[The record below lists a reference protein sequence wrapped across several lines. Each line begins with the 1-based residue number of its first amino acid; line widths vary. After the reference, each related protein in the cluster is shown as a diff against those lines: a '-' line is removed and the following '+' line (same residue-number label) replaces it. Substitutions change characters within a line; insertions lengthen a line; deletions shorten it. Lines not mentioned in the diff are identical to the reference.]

1 MHSQKR
7 DKLVMITH
15 LRGKLVEKNPAY
27 AVIECNGVG
36 YFVNISLHT
45 YASLPDDEAC
55 MLYTHLSVK
64 EDSNT
69 LYGFAGIPER
79 NLFRHLISVSGVG
92 PSTARM
98 VLSSME
104 PKEIYNTIISGN
116 AAVMQTVKGIGGKTA
131 QRIIIDLQDKLTKEG
146 LIEGQEG
153 ASDGLLSNKSYAD
166 ALSALQMLGFAKG
179 VAEKA
184 ISKVMKSE
192 GGDLSVERLVKES
205 LKVL

>member
-1 MHSQKR
+1 
-7 DKLVMITH
+7 MITH

-27 AVIECNGVG
+27 VVLECNGVG
-36 YFVNISLHT
+36 YFINISLHT
-45 YASLPDDEAC
+45 YAGLPEDEAC
-55 MLYTHLSVK
+55 MLYTHLTIK
-64 EDSNT
+64 EDSHT
-69 LYGFAGIPER
+69 LFGFAGIPER

-104 PKEIYNTIISGN
+104 PKQIYNTIVSGN

-146 LIEGQEG
+146 LVEAHEG
-153 ASDGLLSNKSYAD
+153 AADEHLSNKSYED

-179 VAEKA
+179 AAEKA
-184 ISKVMKSE
+184 ISKVLKSE
-192 GGDLSVERLVKES
+192 GNELSVEQLVKES
-205 LKVL
+205 LQVL

>member
-1 MHSQKR
+1 
-7 DKLVMITH
+7 MITH
-15 LRGKLVEKNPAY
+15 LRGRLVEKNPAY
-27 AVIECNGVG
+27 VVIECNGVG

-45 YASLPDDEAC
+45 YAGLPGDEAC

-64 EDSNT
+64 EDSQT
-69 LYGFAGIPER
+69 LYGFIGVPER

-104 PKEIYNTIISGN
+104 PKEIYTAIISGN
-116 AAVMQTVKGIGGKTA
+116 APVLQSVKGIGGKTA

-146 LIEGQEG
+146 LVDADKGG
-153 ASDGLLSNKSYAD
+153 SDMDLSNKSYVD
-166 ALSALQMLGFAKG
+166 ALSALQMLGFAKS

-184 ISKVMKSE
+184 LSKVLKME
-192 GGDLSVERLVKES
+192 GNDLSVERLVKES

>member
-1 MHSQKR
+1 
-7 DKLVMITH
+7 MITH
-15 LRGKLVEKNPAY
+15 LRGRLVEKNPAY
-27 AVIECNGVG
+27 VVIECNGVG

-45 YASLPDDEAC
+45 YASLPEDEAC

-64 EDSNT
+64 EDSQT
-69 LYGFAGIPER
+69 LYGFIGVPER

-104 PKEIYNTIISGN
+104 PKEIYTAIISGN
-116 AAVMQTVKGIGGKTA
+116 APVLQSVKGIGGKTA

-146 LIEGQEG
+146 LVDADKGG
-153 ASDGLLSNKSYAD
+153 SDMDLSNKSYVD
-166 ALSALQMLGFAKG
+166 ALSALQMLGFAKS

-184 ISKVMKSE
+184 LSKVLKME
-192 GGDLSVERLVKES
+192 GNDLSVERLVKES

>member
-1 MHSQKR
+1 
-7 DKLVMITH
+7 MITH
-15 LRGKLVEKNPAY
+15 LKGKLVEKNPAY
-27 AVIECNGVG
+27 VVLECNGVG

-45 YASLPDDEAC
+45 YASLPEDEAC

-64 EDSNT
+64 EDSHT
-69 LYGFAGIPER
+69 LFGFMGIPER

-116 AAVMQTVKGIGGKTA
+116 AAILQTVKGIGGKTA

-146 LIEGQEG
+146 LVEGQEG
-153 ASDGLLSNKSYAD
+153 VSDSLLSNKSYED
-166 ALSALQMLGFAKG
+166 ALSALQMLGFAKS

-192 GGDLSVERLVKES
+192 GNELSVERLVKES

>member
-1 MHSQKR
+1 
-7 DKLVMITH
+7 MITH

-98 VLSSME
+98 VLSSMD

>member
-1 MHSQKR
+1 
-7 DKLVMITH
+7 MITH
-15 LRGKLVEKNPAY
+15 LKGKLVEKNPAY
-27 AVIECNGVG
+27 VVIECAGVG

-45 YASLPDDEAC
+45 YGSLPDDEAC

-64 EDSNT
+64 EDSQT
-69 LYGFAGIPER
+69 LYGFSGIPER

-104 PKEIYNTIISGN
+104 PKEIYRAIIAGN
-116 AAVMQTVKGIGGKTA
+116 AAIMQTVKGIGGKTA

-146 LIEGQEG
+146 LVDSSEGG
-153 ASDGLLSNKSYAD
+153 SDQILSNKSYAD

-179 VAEKA
+179 AAEKA
-184 ISKVMKSE
+184 LSKVLRSE
-192 GGDLSVERLVKES
+192 ENELSVEQLVKES
-205 LKVL
+205 LSVL